1 MEGYELEI
9 LVENME
15 FSNLDKRI
23 AHLTKE
29 QIVDLMQKYYEGE
42 KVAKILD
49 EYKVKIN
56 ASQLYSLFPPIITN
70 EECVHVGLK

>member
-1 MEGYELEI
+1 MEI
-9 LVENME
+9 LVKNME

-29 QIVDLMQKYYEGE
+29 QIVDLMQKYHEGE
-42 KVAKILD
+42 KVAEILD

-56 ASQLYSLFPPIITN
+56 VSQLYSLFPPIITN